1 MKMNPIDANAII
13 GDRDLSDLGWQ
24 RLSDFGW
31 SNLECG
37 HIVCTDRLGEKAIG
51 FVTSKVE
58 TINGDYTVHYSLDF
72 SKDNHDA
79 EHSANHEDVWV
90 APLDAIVWTDRVP
103 TLVKAL
109 RFYPNDGLT
118 GEPAF
123 VCDTDDEKLVR
134 VNPYDISFVA
144 ADRSTVKLGE
154 HRGGDGLSVS
164 DVSIHPFDGDVGH
177 IKATADVVLNGGLL
191 LKQLRVVE
199 ACNGLYVGYPNDP
212 FYNGEGYRSIFF
224 PIIMKVRDRIES
236 AVLDAYRKF
245 TKK

>member
-1 MKMNPIDANAII
+1 MKMKMKAIDANAII

-37 HIVCTDRLGEKAIG
+37 HIIYTDLIGEKAIG

-58 TINGDYTVHYSLDF
+58 TINGDYTVRYSLDF
-72 SKDNHDA
+72 SKDNHDS
-79 EHSANHEDVWV
+79 EYLANHEDVWV
-90 APLDAIVWTDRVP
+90 APLDAIAWTDKVP

-134 VNPYDISFVA
+134 VNPCDISFVA

-154 HRGGDGLSVS
+154 HRDGDDLSVS
-164 DVSIHPFDGDVGH
+164 DVSIHPFDIGQ

-199 ACNGLYVGYPNDP
+199 GCNGLYVGYPNDP
-212 FYNGEGYRSIFF
+212 FYTGEEYRSIFF
-224 PIIMKVRDRIES
+224 PITPEVRDRIES